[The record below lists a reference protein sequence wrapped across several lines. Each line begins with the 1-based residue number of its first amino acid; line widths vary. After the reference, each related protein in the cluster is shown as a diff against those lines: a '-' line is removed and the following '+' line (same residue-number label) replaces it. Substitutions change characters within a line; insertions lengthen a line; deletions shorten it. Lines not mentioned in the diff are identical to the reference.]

1 MDSGSILNL
10 YLLNQFPL
18 HEPSTLPIYAG
29 TYSSIQMFY
38 NTLSVNG
45 YHMSIQLPYLSVLKP
60 GSNACRGSNTRWVVQ
75 QNERN
80 KRLDLFK
87 RRVSK
92 LLNLINLKTVPNV
105 MENKLILNISLDVC
119 ISLSDVA
126 IVDHL

>member
-1 MDSGSILNL
+1 
-10 YLLNQFPL
+10 
-18 HEPSTLPIYAG
+18 
-29 TYSSIQMFY
+29 MFY

-45 YHMSIQLPYLSVLKP
+45 YHMSILLPYLSVLKP
-60 GSNACRGSNTRWVVQ
+60 GSNTCRGSNTRWVVQ

-92 LLNLINLKTVPNV
+92 LLNLINLKMVPNV